1 MNAKKS
7 VLVSSVTSVVLVG
20 LAVGCGKTENMNEA
34 SKADVNVLSTQTSD
48 VRFPSDEPEADALA
62 LTVAGAHC
70 RIEIPVCRNG
80 AIKLGN
86 HIETTATDYSGF
98 KPLLQFGAP
107 YQDGACRLR
116 AFQVARACGNAPE
129 DVVRS
134 KYVAPDGK
142 VVAEKIGLNGRTALY
157 TIRGFC
163 APTGPN
169 TNVVDA
175 EESWGIG
182 YLDPELNLAHAE
194 QRFKDIV
201 SWCKA
206 TPQKTLVEYKV
217 IQNGKLVFH
226 RKNR

>member
-7 VLVSSVTSVVLVG
+7 VLVSSVMSVVLVG
-20 LAVGCGKTENMNEA
+20 LAVGCGKTDNMNEA

-48 VRFPSDEPEADALA
+48 VRFPSGEPEADALG
-62 LTVAGAHC
+62 LTFAGAHC

-80 AIKLGN
+80 SIKLGS

-107 YQDGACRLR
+107 YQDGACRFR
-116 AFQVARACGNAPE
+116 AVQVARACGNAPG

-142 VVAEKIGLNGRTALY
+142 VVTEKIGLNLMTALY

-163 APTGPN
+163 APTGLN

-182 YLDPELNLAHAE
+182 YVNPELNLVDAE
-194 QRFKDIV
+194 QRFQEIV
-201 SWCKA
+201 AWCNA
-206 TPQKTLVEYKV
+206 TPQRTQIEYKV